1 MNEKNPI
8 AILAVKLQQVSS
20 QKNQNSPI
28 ELFSAGKISPI
39 LILIYNRFH
48 IKLHILIKAIIGE
61 TNK

>member
-28 ELFSAGKISPI
+28 ELFSAGKNISDLNLNLQPFP
-39 LILIYNRFH
+39 YQAAYFN
-48 IKLHILIKAIIGE
+48 
-61 TNK
+61 